1 MNLDNLDD
9 IMKPLENFM
18 KDLDKKTEQITKM
31 IVSEKEKLS
40 PEEAKIINVYQK
52 QIMDSAMDGDD
63 ARVQSLMAKM
73 NEKLKNANS
82 TK

>member
-73 NEKLKNANS
+73 NEKLKNAN
-82 TK
+82 TGK

>member
-1 MNLDNLDD
+1 MKLDNLDD

-73 NEKLKNANS
+73 NEKLKNAN
-82 TK
+82 TGK